1 EGDNRLLAAWYLC
14 FLCVGIHLGTFLVM
28 PSLVLLVLLTNPRS
42 LFSARNL
49 AWAAVLAVAGL
60 TVHAYLMIR
69 AHADPPVNAGA
80 PDTSRALRSLLLRE
94 QYGPRP
100 LLPRSSPWSYQLG
113 MYGRFF
119 ADQFTL
125 SAKLGAAIPIAI
137 GLWGAVCHA
146 VRERRTF
153 QMLALAF

>member
-1 EGDNRLLAAWYLC
+1 
-14 FLCVGIHLGTFLVM
+14 
-28 PSLVLLVLLTNPRS
+28 
-42 LFSARNL
+42 
-49 AWAAVLAVAGL
+49 
-60 TVHAYLMIR
+60 
-69 AHADPPVNAGA
+69 
-80 PDTSRALRSLLLRE
+80 LLLRE

-113 MYGRFF
+113 MYGRYF

-153 QMLALAF
+153 QMLALAFVMTSLALVVYLNFTAHEVPERDYFFVTSFQVFAMWIGMGLAFALDALARRFHALSRYALGACGAAIVLFSLLPLKH